1 MTETTPTHP
10 EDPAEGADTTGTDTT
25 GTDGAGRTPHPD
37 QPAEGGDPDTE
48 QRASDGLDPEN
59 RVTGI

>member
-10 EDPAEGADTTGTDTT
+10 EDPAEGADTTS
-25 GTDGAGRTPHPD
+25 TDGAGRTPHPD

-48 QRASDGLDPEN
+48 QRASDGLNPEN